1 MGLLDFGDGKLDIGK
16 DEPSAVITVTPA
28 VMEDLVQRIESP
40 EPPTPAMVA
49 LMEPEVLTPDAVK
62 ARRAIFRKRT
72 GMTPENFLTAWKENR
87 LVDNG
92 ENNGH
97 YGEAC
102 FLRKPQGR
110 KAALFSSARG
120 AEGEGNDNWGT
131 PAWLYDLLNK
141 NFGPFTV
148 DTCAD
153 AENSKVPGSFFDIAA
168 DGLKQTWT
176 GKCWCN
182 PPYSGVTD
190 WVKKAYDSV
199 YVAKTAERAVLL
211 VANRTETEWFHE
223 YAAKGL
229 VFFLRSRVKF
239 VEPKDMKPLLDA
251 DGNVKKRSSPT
262 FGSIVI
268 VFDRGINTG
277 MFQQLP
283 GGNTLMAVSVD
294 WRAQQKVVP

>member
-1 MGLLDFGDGKLDIGK
+1 MGLLDFGDGKLDISK
-16 DEPSAVITVTPA
+16 DEPRADIVVTPV
-28 VMEDLVQRIESP
+28 VMEQVAAALDAQV
-40 EPPTPAMVA
+40 PTPAMEA
-49 LMEPEVLTPDAVK
+49 LMAVEPTK
-62 ARRAIFRKRT
+62 KQKRATFKKDT
-72 GMTPENFLTAWKENR
+72 GMSPEDFLKAWSEGRLSSVSYDAFYNR
-87 LVDNG
+87 AAELKN
-92 ENNGH
+92 
-97 YGEAC
+97 A
-102 FLRKPQGR
+102 QGR
-110 KAALFSSARG
+110 KSALFSSART
-120 AEGEGNDNWGT
+120 ADGEGNDNWGT

-141 NFGPFTV
+141 NFGPLGT

-153 AENSKVPGSFFDIAA
+153 VENTKCKVFFDEAM
-168 DGLKQTWT
+168 DGLKQVWT

-182 PPYSGVTD
+182 PPYSGVTN

-199 YVAKTAERAVLL
+199 YVDKTAERVVLL

-239 VEPKDMKPLLDA
+239 VEPKDLKPLLDA
-251 DGNVKKRSSPT
+251 DGKVKKRSSPT

-268 VFDRGINTG
+268 VFDRGINNG

-294 WRAQQKVVP
+294 WRAQQKAPA